1 MKKKIL
7 SIIMVVMIV
16 AITVVGITA
25 CTEDKSDKLVGT
37 WISIAEDNE
46 HYIGMET
53 NEDREY
59 VNYYAVITKSSE
71 KDSKDYVLNSYM
83 IYQTSGKYDEN
94 KDSKIVKK
102 EEGKY
107 FTLSSF
113 SGALVAKSS
122 HYINIKDDNTIL
134 IESEN
139 GSRKYTFRR
148 TTMTLDE
155 FKTQYGKETE

>member
-37 WISIAEDNE
+37 WISIAEDNQ

-71 KDSKDYVLNSYM
+71 KDSKD
-83 IYQTSGKYDEN
+83 
-94 KDSKIVKK
+94 
-102 EEGKY
+102 
-107 FTLSSF
+107 
-113 SGALVAKSS
+113 
-122 HYINIKDDNTIL
+122 
-134 IESEN
+134 
-139 GSRKYTFRR
+139 
-148 TTMTLDE
+148 
-155 FKTQYGKETE
+155 